1 MKKEKIPGGLASGMD
16 IASFDA
22 DSIKKGIKAEL
33 EHTSDV
39 DIATEIAMDHL
50 AEDPLYYDKL
60 KQMEK
65 GACKMKLKI
74 KKVLKEEQCL
84 DEMCGD
90 MVDKPQE
97 MAPPD
102 FSGTPDEEG
111 AMADSQMYKVHQY
124 SRELMDMIDDEM
136 QLPSWVQAK
145 LTKVAD
151 YMGAV
156 KHFLEGEMALKE
168 AEQGLSVTE
177 QEETSKP
184 DFLDFDKDGDKKE
197 PMTQAIKQKNKLKL
211 KKKSLDEKKKKFP
224 DLTGDGKVTRADILK
239 GRGVIDEDLLEENFV
254 ADLKNV
260 LLKIKEKIPNLDLK
274 QILANADA
282 IKKAFS
288 ALMSSKNSVKEGAMQ
303 NIMAV
308 AQSVALEYGLLA
320 TGVAVAMNDVMS
332 KKIPGQG
339 AIEMIVPGLQKT
351 NPAEFFTD
359 KGDIFAEEET
369 YIVEGEC
376 EDDKTVYEMEL
387 YSEECGCGALE
398 ESLDEAEYRGRKVP
412 LNKPM
417 RGDVKKFKVYVKD
430 PKTGNVKKVNFG
442 DKNMRIKKS
451 NPKRRKSFRARHNC
465 DNPGPKT
472 KARYWS
478 CRKWEE

>member
-1 MKKEKIPGGLASGMD
+1 MRKIIIKEMKKEKIPGGLASGMD

-177 QEETSKP
+177 QEEKQKP
-184 DFLDFDKDGDKKE
+184 DFLDFDKDGDKK
-197 PMTQAIKQKNKLKL
+197 
-211 KKKSLDEKKKKFP
+211 
-224 DLTGDGKVTRADILK
+224 RAYDS
-239 GRGVIDEDLLEENFV
+239 G
-254 ADLKNV
+254 
-260 LLKIKEKIPNLDLK
+260 
-274 QILANADA
+274 
-282 IKKAFS
+282 
-288 ALMSSKNSVKEGAMQ
+288 
-303 NIMAV
+303 
-308 AQSVALEYGLLA
+308 Y
-320 TGVAVAMNDVMS
+320 
-332 KKIPGQG
+332 
-339 AIEMIVPGLQKT
+339 
-351 NPAEFFTD
+351 
-359 KGDIFAEEET
+359 
-369 YIVEGEC
+369 
-376 EDDKTVYEMEL
+376 
-387 YSEECGCGALE
+387 
-398 ESLDEAEYRGRKVP
+398 
-412 LNKPM
+412 
-417 RGDVKKFKVYVKD
+417 
-430 PKTGNVKKVNFG
+430 
-442 DKNMRIKKS
+442 
-451 NPKRRKSFRARHNC
+451 
-465 DNPGPKT
+465 
-472 KARYWS
+472 
-478 CRKWEE
+478 